1 MRDKRCF
8 DELVID
14 SHRAV
19 ELAPNSAD
27 VVNLA
32 SFGLTAGGRP
42 EEAIRHSRKAMEL
55 NPNYPAVYLG
65 NLGFAYRLAGCIEE
79 AIATFKAYDARIPG
93 KGFGLADLVICMN
106 RTAGRTRLVRP
117 QRVSWRPARTSRPQ
131 RGQEPR
137 LSGKEGASTPTWPR
151 YEPLGFLNS
160 AGTTLRSVSQPPG
173 VALQHFS
180 PSLTAGGAQARVSRP
195 NRASR
200 RETLLRQPQSQGRH
214 YDDERGRDAQK
225 AKPRCWVGPRRARPM
240 AFSSS
245 RSTRGSPACARRSPR
260 RASPSA

>member
-1 MRDKRCF
+1 MSKDMIGAARQCWEKALALNSTSAALNAMIGWTYCLDARFGWREDRTTALSKAGAYLKSALHNDPNNADALIFSANLSGIKGCF

-79 AIATFKAYDARIPG
+79 SHRD
-93 KGFGLADLVICMN
+93 V
-106 RTAGRTRLVRP
+106 
-117 QRVSWRPARTSRPQ
+117 Q
-131 RGQEPR
+131 
-137 LSGKEGASTPTWPR
+137 
-151 YEPLGFLNS
+151 
-160 AGTTLRSVSQPPG
+160 
-173 VALQHFS
+173 
-180 PSLTAGGAQARVSRP
+180 SL
-195 NRASR
+195 
-200 RETLLRQPQSQGRH
+200 
-214 YDDERGRDAQK
+214 
-225 AKPRCWVGPRRARPM
+225 
-240 AFSSS
+240 
-245 RSTRGSPACARRSPR
+245 RRSDPR
-260 RASPSA
+260 